1 MMKKLLE
8 VPFIR
13 QFFSYFLVGGIAAIV
28 EWVCF
33 ALFENLLDI
42 HYIIATCLA
51 FIFSTT
57 TNWILGRFWTFKDN
71 KTYIGRQVKEISLVF
86 MVSAIGLLL
95 NMGLMYLFVTPL
107 GLDTPILKIF
117 DKVAATGIVFFW
129 NFLVR
134 KFVIYK

>member
-1 MMKKLLE
+1 MKKLLE
-8 VPFIR
+8 IPFIR

-33 ALFENLLDI
+33 ALFENVFAI

-57 TNWILGRFWTFKDN
+57 ANWILGRFWTFKN
-71 KTYIGRQVKEISLVF
+71 SKAYMGKRAKEMFLVF
-86 MVSAIGLLL
+86 MVSAVGLLL
-95 NMGLMYLFVTPL
+95 NMGLMYLFVTTL